1 MSDTFQIVL
10 SGLVDGCVY
19 ALIALGMTLVYS
31 ISRVI
36 NLAQGGFVVLAALTA
51 VSLQQH
57 TGLAPLAVAAIVV
70 VGFAAG
76 GAAVDRLIILP
87 GARRTTPDRMLLVTV
102 GLLQAIGGFLLLV
115 WGNLP
120 YTMRPFPPD
129 STTEVAGVRIA
140 SQYLWIIGVLALSV
154 VTLWALLH
162 RTRLGMVM
170 RATANNPQA
179 AALLGVN
186 VDRVRLIAF
195 SLAGAMAALAG
206 TTVIPVTFLQ
216 FSTVTPYAVAGF
228 VAAVAGGLGS
238 TAGAVVGGLVLGLL
252 QAVFGRYIS
261 SELAEVVAIGA
272 LITVLLFR
280 PSGMLGRPSEVRR

>member
-1 MSDTFQIVL
+1 VSDTLQIVL

-36 NLAQGGFVVLAALTA
+36 NLAQGGLVVLAALTA
-51 VSLQQH
+51 VSLEAH

-76 GAAVDRLIILP
+76 GAVLDRVVILP

-115 WGNLP
+115 WGDLP

-129 STTEVAGVRIA
+129 GTAEVAGVRIA
-140 SQYLWIIGVLALSV
+140 SQYVWIIGVLALSV

-238 TAGAVVGGLVLGLL
+238 TAGAVGGGLVLGLL

>member
-1 MSDTFQIVL
+1 MTDTLQIVV

-57 TGLAPLAVAAIVV
+57 TGLSPIAVAAIVV
-70 VGFAAG
+70 VVFAAG
-76 GAAVDRLIILP
+76 LALVDRVVVLP
-87 GARRTTPDRMLLVTV
+87 GARRATPDRMLLVTV

-120 YTMRPFPPD
+120 YTMRPFPPAG
-129 STTEVAGVRIA
+129 TAVAGGVRIN
-140 SQYLWIIGVLALSV
+140 SQYFWIVGVLALSV
-154 VTLWALLH
+154 VALWALLH
-162 RTRLGMVM
+162 RTRLGLVM
-170 RATANNPQA
+170 RATAGNPEA
-179 AALLGVN
+179 AELLGVN
-186 VDRVRLIAF
+186 TDRIRLIAF
-195 SLAGAMAALAG
+195 SLSGAMAALAG

-238 TAGAVVGGLVLGLL
+238 TAGAVGGGLALGLL
-252 QAVFGRYIS
+252 QAVFSRYLS
-261 SELAEVVAIGA
+261 SQLAEVIAIGA
-272 LITVLLFR
+272 LIALLLVR
-280 PSGMLGRPSEVRR
+280 PSGMFGKVSEVRR